1 MLRNNDSAQALI
13 NDLEHILGYRLRRH
27 ERESLMDAYE
37 FACNSHT
44 GQFRD
49 SGEPFISHPIEVAKI
64 LANLGADVET
74 IISGL
79 LHDVVEE
86 CNIEL
91 KEIQNR
97 YGETFASIVDGVTKI
112 SNLKLNEKLEAAE
125 IKSRMKVETIRKMLI
140 ALSSDPRIIIVKL
153 ADRLHNMRTLNYL
166 KNSEKR
172 KEKASETL
180 KIYAPIANRIGMHKL
195 KWELE
200 DLSFKYLYP
209 EQYQELK
216 QMLNRKLK
224 ERQETMDEYKK
235 IVNSEL
241 RKNKIEFQME
251 GRVKHLYSIWRK
263 MLDKGR
269 SFDELFDLIA
279 LRVITTNEVNCYK
292 ILGIVH
298 SLWPPMPGRFKDYI
312 AAPKSNGY
320 QSLHT
325 TLITHRGEPL
335 EIQIRSEK
343 MHTEAEYGLAAHW
356 IYKEDMS
363 VKRRSWLTQLNSWH
377 KDFIDNFND
386 MDSISSTLASD
397 EVFVFTPKGEIFH
410 LPRGATPIDF
420 AYSIHTEIGHHFAGA
435 KVNSKLVPIDYQLQ
449 LGDRIEILVNKAS
462 EGPSLDWLKYA
473 KSNSTRAKI
482 RKFFKTKYS
491 TQLVEQGRDT
501 FRKVSKK
508 LAKPMEDLLDSEEIL
523 EIMERLNVHGESDFF
538 LKIGEG
544 TITMAELLNVLYPK
558 KEETSE
564 LPETTEPKQKQRTG
578 NEVIVGGQ
586 TGIDVYFAKCCT
598 PLPGDDIVAIISSRG
613 ISIHNKR
620 CSNIDGIPSD
630 KILEANWSQ
639 MMTEKFVAR
648 IVVDYDNR
656 ENQMAGKLLE
666 KVESRNAKITKYSVE
681 AGKWGYNTFIARVLV
696 KDLAHLTSIM
706 ESLRSLKG
714 VQSVTRTGGMT

>member
-1 MLRNNDSAQALI
+1 MLRNNENSQTLI
-13 NDLEHILGYRLRRH
+13 NDLEHILGYRLRRRD
-27 ERESLMDAYE
+27 REIISDAYD
-37 FACNSHT
+37 FAFHSHA

-49 SGEPFISHPIEVAKI
+49 SGEPFIIHPVEVSKI
-64 LANLGADVET
+64 LANFGADVET
-74 IISGL
+74 IVAGL
-79 LHDVVEE
+79 LHDVVED
-86 CNIEL
+86 CNVEL
-91 KEIQNR
+91 SEIQER
-97 YGETFASIVDGVTKI
+97 YGETTASIVDGVTKI

-153 ADRLHNMRTLNYL
+153 ADRLHNMRTLHHL
-166 KNSEKR
+166 KDPEKR
-172 KEKASETL
+172 KDKASETL
-180 KIYAPIANRIGMHKL
+180 KIYAPIANRIGIHKL

-200 DLSFKYLYP
+200 DLSFKYLYSD
-209 EQYQELK
+209 QYQELK
-216 QMLNRKLK
+216 QMVNKKLK
-224 ERQETMDEYKK
+224 ERQKTMDEYRK

-241 RKNKIEFQME
+241 RKNRIEFKME

-269 SFDELFDLIA
+269 SFDEIFDLIA
-279 LRVITTNEVNCYK
+279 IRVITSNEVNCYK

-343 MHTEAEYGLAAHW
+343 MHTEAEYGLASHW

-363 VKRRSWLTQLNSWH
+363 IKKRTWLTQLNSWH

-410 LPRGATPIDF
+410 LPRGATPVDF

-449 LGDRIEILVNKAS
+449 LGDRVEIVVNKAS

-491 TQLVEQGRDT
+491 TELIEQGRDI

-508 LAKPMEDLLDSEEIL
+508 FSKTMEELFESDEIGLIMTKLNIRSE
-523 EIMERLNVHGESDFF
+523 NDFF

-544 TITMAELLNVLYPK
+544 TITMAELLNALYPK
-558 KEETSE
+558 KDESEE
-564 LPETTEPKQKQRTG
+564 LPETEEPKLKQRKG

-598 PLPGDDIVAIISSRG
+598 PLPGDDIAATINSRG

-620 CSNIDGIPSD
+620 CRNIFGIASD
-630 KILEANWSQ
+630 KLLEAHWSQ
-639 MMTEKFVAR
+639 SMHERFSAR
-648 IVVDYDNR
+648 IVVDYDNM
-656 ENQMAGKLLE
+656 ENKMVSRLLDR
-666 KVESRNAKITKYSVE
+666 VETKNAKITKYSVE
-681 AGKWGYNTFIARVLV
+681 EGKWGYNTFIARILV
-696 KDLAHLTSIM
+696 KDLAHLTSLM
-706 ESLRSLKG
+706 ESLRSVKG
-714 VQSVTRTGGMT
+714 VQSVKRTGGIA